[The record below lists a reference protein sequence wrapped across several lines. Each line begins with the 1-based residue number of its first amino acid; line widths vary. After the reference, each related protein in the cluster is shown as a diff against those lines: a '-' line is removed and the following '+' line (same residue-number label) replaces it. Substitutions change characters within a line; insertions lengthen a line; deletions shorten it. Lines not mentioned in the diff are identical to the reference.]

1 MKIIRPARFILSIAF
16 VYMMLI
22 PAYGAEAC
30 GSDSLKA
37 SIRTSDGRTFN
48 GELIY
53 GANTIIFRHLPER
66 GRKDELVL
74 LQVSATATDTIDII
88 SLKDSRN
95 TVKINHNRYGGRYNL
110 QFPDLVKG
118 DDPYRLQDDGW
129 RLSWSEEFETTE
141 LDFLVWSYCK
151 RGYSHWCN
159 KMIEDPAFAY
169 QEKGNAVLLAAQN
182 KDFNKDT
189 LDFLTGGLTTKGK
202 HSFRDGRLDIR
213 VKMDEAK
220 GFWPAVWMLPDARV
234 AWPAGGE
241 IDIMEHLN
249 YDDIIYQTVHST
261 YTKSVNA
268 KIHKS
273 QNKGNADITGRYC
286 LLSVELFQDCISF
299 YIDGIKQ
306 FTYEKESEHQFP
318 FSKYAYN
325 LILSAQLG
333 GPWPGN
339 PDGTDL
345 PAAMYVDFV
354 RFYEKL

>member
-1 MKIIRPARFILSIAF
+1 MKIIRSAKFILSIAF
-16 VYMMLI
+16 VYIMLI
-22 PAYGAEAC
+22 PAYGTEAH

-37 SIRTSDGRTFN
+37 SIRTSDGRIFN

-53 GANTIIFRHLPER
+53 EARTIIFRHLPER

-74 LQVSATATDTIDII
+74 LQVSATATDTVDII
-88 SLKDSRN
+88 SLNDRRN
-95 TVKINHNRYGGRYNL
+95 TVRINHNRYGGRYNL
-110 QFPDLVKG
+110 QFPDLVK
-118 DDPYRLQDDGW
+118 DNDPYRLQDQGW
-129 RLSWSEEFETTE
+129 RLSWSEEFETSE

-159 KMIEDPAFAY
+159 KMIEDPSFAY
-169 QEKGNAVLLAAQN
+169 QKRGNAVLIAAQN
-182 KDFNKDT
+182 RDFNKDT

-202 HSFRDGRLDIR
+202 RSFRDGRLDIR

-220 GFWPAVWMLPDARV
+220 GFWPAVWMLPDANV
-234 AWPAGGE
+234 EWPAGGE

-261 YTKSVNA
+261 YTKSVDR

-273 QNKGNADITGRYC
+273 QNKGKADVTGRYC
-286 LLSVELFQDCISF
+286 LLSVELFPDRICF

-306 FTYEKESEHQFP
+306 FTYNKESEHQFP
-318 FSKYAYN
+318 FSKYAYY

-354 RFYEKL
+354 RFYERL